1 MTENVDM
8 LVIGGGIHGVGVAQA
23 AAAAAH
29 SVLLVEK
36 TKLAAGTSSRSSK
49 LIHGGL
55 RYLEGFHFGVVR
67 ECLRERRTLLRI
79 AGDLVRM
86 DTFHL
91 PVYAGGRRPPWLI
104 GTGLSLYALL
114 AGFAPGSG
122 FSRLRGREIDALP
135 GLRREGLRA
144 VFRFQ
149 DGRTDDRLLTCAV
162 MQSALSLGARLWQPA
177 ECLDAELTGEGAVAR
192 IRCGSSEREVR
203 CRVLVN
209 AAGPWVG
216 EMEARIHPRPPETP
230 FELIQGSHIVIRQ
243 AVVDR
248 CYYMEN
254 PRDGR
259 GVFMLPWGEGTLVG
273 TTETRFQGPPD
284 QVAPRHAEIRY
295 LKKALRHFFPDCRK
309 ALQGPVAAFAGLRV
323 LPSGSGHAFQ
333 RSRET
338 RLVTDRDVDPRVIS
352 IYGGKLTAYRATAQ
366 KVLARVD
373 SRLPRR
379 KPLADTAV
387 LPLTPPPEVL
397 SSG

>member
-1 MTENVDM
+1 MTEKVDM

-23 AAAAAH
+23 AAAAGH

-36 TKLAAGTSSRSSK
+36 TRLAAGTSSRSSK

-67 ECLRERRTLLRI
+67 ECLRERRILLRI

-104 GTGLSLYALL
+104 GSGLGLYALL

-122 FSRLRGREIDALP
+122 FSRLGTREIDALP
-135 GLRREGLRA
+135 GLRREGLRT

-162 MQSALSLGARLWQPA
+162 MHSAIALGARLWQPA
-177 ECLDAELTGEGAVAR
+177 ECLGAELNEEGAVAR
-192 IRCGSSEREVR
+192 IRRGSREQEVL

-216 EMEARIHPRPPETP
+216 EMTARIRPRPPETP
-230 FELIQGSHIVIRQ
+230 FELIQGSHVVIQQ

-259 GVFMLPWGEGTLVG
+259 GVFMLPWEGSTLVG

-284 QVAPRHAEIRY
+284 RVAPRPAEIRY

-338 RLVTDRDVDPRVIS
+338 RLVADRDVNPRLIS

-366 KVLARVD
+366 KVLARAAAG
-373 SRLPRR
+373 LPRR
-379 KPLADTAV
+379 QPAADTAI
-387 LPLTPPPEVL
+387 LPLKPAPEVL
-397 SSG
+397 PSG

>member
-1 MTENVDM
+1 M
-8 LVIGGGIHGVGVAQA
+8 LVVGGGVHGVGVAQA
-23 AAAAAH
+23 AAAAGH

-67 ECLRERRTLLRI
+67 ECLRERRILLRV

-91 PVYAGGRRPPWLI
+91 PVYADGRRPPWLI
-104 GTGLSLYALL
+104 GTGLSLYTLL

-122 FSRLRGREIDALP
+122 FSRLRAREMDSLP
-135 GLRREGLRA
+135 GLRQEGLRT
-144 VFRFQ
+144 VFQFQ

-162 MQSALSLGARLWQPA
+162 MHSAISLGARLWQPA

-192 IRCGSSEREVR
+192 IRRGSLEQEIL

-216 EMEARIHPRPPETP
+216 EMTARIRPRPPETP
-230 FELIQGSHIVIRQ
+230 FELIQGSHIVTRQ
-243 AVVDR
+243 PIVDR

-259 GVFMLPWGEGTLVG
+259 GIFMLPWGRSTLAG

-284 QVAPRHAEIRY
+284 QVAPRQSEIRY
-295 LKKALRHFFPDCRK
+295 LKKALLHFFPDCGD
-309 ALQGPVAAFAGLRV
+309 ALRGQVAAFAGLRV

-338 RLVTDRDVDPRVIS
+338 RLVADRESDPRVIT

-366 KVLARVD
+366 KVLARVA

-379 KPLADTAV
+379 KPVADTAI
-387 LPLTPPPEVL
+387 LPLTPPPEIL
-397 SSG
+397 PSG